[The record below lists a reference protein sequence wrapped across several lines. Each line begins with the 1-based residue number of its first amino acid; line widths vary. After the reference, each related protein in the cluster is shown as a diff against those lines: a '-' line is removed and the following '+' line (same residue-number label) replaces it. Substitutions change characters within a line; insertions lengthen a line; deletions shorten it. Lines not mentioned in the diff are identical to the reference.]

1 MLRTLHDLGYSLEWR
16 VINAADYGAAQRRRR
31 IFIFGWKN
39 TSKYG
44 KSTHKQDIKKYVY
57 ETGLFAKQF
66 PIEKHSSED
75 ENHEVNI
82 IDYVDTVDMTN
93 RFKASFETA
102 GAMICGNVYTSK
114 ITPIPETPITM
125 GEIRE
130 KRNNLQDYILDNE
143 KADKFGYLR
152 GAKKILRKKPNGD
165 PYYYTEGAMSPY
177 DKLDMPA
184 RTMLTSEGSVNRSTH
199 IIPDKE
205 TGKLRLI
212 TPIEA
217 ERLQGFPDNWTNTGM
232 PERRRY
238 FMMGNALV
246 TNVINRLEPQLKS
259 IIENE

>member
-1 MLRTLHDLGYSLEWR
+1 
-16 VINAADYGAAQRRRR
+16 
-31 IFIFGWKN
+31 
-39 TSKYG
+39 
-44 KSTHKQDIKKYVY
+44 
-57 ETGLFAKQF
+57 
-66 PIEKHSSED
+66 
-75 ENHEVNI
+75 
-82 IDYVDTVDMTN
+82 MTN

-130 KRNNLQDYILDNE
+130 KRNNLQDYILDDE
-143 KADKFGYLR
+143 KAEKFGYLR
-152 GAKKILRKKPNGD
+152 GSKKILRKKPNGE

-184 RTMLTSEGSVNRSTH
+184 RTMLTSEGSINRSTH